1 MAEGP
6 PSNIRRQSEGIP
18 RFQITNNHYYSASA
32 GDLTQVNAGLGNKTF
47 AANKSYGDS
56 STHLG
61 DGKAF
66 KYIQNMSVTLR
77 TGPAH
82 SYCLYDL
89 RLTMT

>member
-6 PSNIRRQSEGIP
+6 PSNNRRQSEGIQP
-18 RFQITNNHYYSASA
+18 YQITYNHYISTA

-66 KYIQNMSVTLR
+66 NSIQNMPVTLR
-77 TGPAH
+77 T
-82 SYCLYDL
+82 
-89 RLTMT
+89 

>member
-6 PSNIRRQSEGIP
+6 PSNIRRQSEGRQP
-18 RFQITNNHYYSASA
+18 FLITNNHYYSTSA

-47 AANKSYGDS
+47 AANRSYGDS

-66 KYIQNMSVTLR
+66 KSIQNMSETLR
-77 TGPAH
+77 TWPAH
-82 SYCLYDL
+82 SYYFYDL